1 MLSVID
7 GARATDN
14 LWGERW
20 AKLSQN
26 AMSNPLQA
34 LSGLGSLEVA
44 SSEVGRT
51 LMIRLAAESARVGLA
66 LGHRVPAFGG
76 APAERWADAD
86 RRETWEELDRML
98 TPAAAT
104 RPQLARLDGAG
115 RRQGPADGDRRD
127 ERPRD
132 GAGTADGH
140 SDARSRPRSW
150 RSCAR
155 WKPATA
161 RSRRRTSSWC
171 SGAPARDRRPAS

>member
-76 APAERWADAD
+76 RARRAVGGRRPARDLGRARPDADA
-86 RRETWEELDRML
+86 RRPP
-98 TPAAAT
+98 PARNWRASMA
-104 RPQLARLDGAG
+104 QDVAKG
-115 RRQGPADGDRRD
+115 RRTEIDEMNGHVVAQGRWLAS
-127 ERPRD
+127 PR
-132 GAGTADGH
+132 
-140 SDARSRPRSW
+140 RSRPRSW
-150 RSCAR
+150 TPCAR
-155 WKPATA
+155 SKRAPPQ
-161 RSRRRTSSWC
+161 SPQNLELVLRR
-171 SGAPARDRRPAS
+171 ADP